1 MGDKL
6 CFSGCKSSY
15 VCWSCGMAR
24 VGQGAFC
31 RYTEVTIR
39 STVADAVRALWE
51 QVGGGGGG

>member
-31 RYTEVTIR
+31 RYTGVTIR

-51 QVGGGGGG
+51 QVGGG